1 LTKTKVNIEIFIPFG
16 SCACASAPLIDKVAR
31 VASKHSN
38 VDFAIKSTSSKEAR
52 QYAVNE
58 SCVMINGSLKLSST
72 FTEQEL
78 EDALT
83 KFLE

>member
-1 LTKTKVNIEIFIPFG
+1 MKKTKINIEIFVPFG

-31 VASKHSN
+31 VASKHSD
-38 VDFAIKSTSSKEAR
+38 VSFDIRSTSSKEAS
-52 QYAVNE
+52 QYAVKE
-58 SCVMINGSLKLSST
+58 SCVMINGSLKLGPNFS
-72 FTEQEL
+72 EQEL